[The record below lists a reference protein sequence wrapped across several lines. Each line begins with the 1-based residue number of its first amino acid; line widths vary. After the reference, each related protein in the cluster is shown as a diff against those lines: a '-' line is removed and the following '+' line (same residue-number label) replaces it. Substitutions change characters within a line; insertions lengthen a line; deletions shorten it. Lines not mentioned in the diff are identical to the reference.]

1 MIEHAAV
8 ILGLAAAAVAA
19 DVDKAPAWPMPP
31 FRPFLDPI
39 ELHQWWF
46 LLLVPMAFLVAMTY
60 KAVRLRTLEKYWRQ
74 VLLMTSQIVIGM
86 IALGAATYLLV
97 FWFARFVAERAA

>member
-1 MIEHAAV
+1 MMHAASF
-8 ILGLAAAAVAA
+8 LLAAAPTATR
-19 DVDKAPAWPMPP
+19 WPVPP
-31 FRPFLDPI
+31 FRPFIDPI

-46 LLLVPMAFLVAMTY
+46 LLLIPMAFLVSMSY
-60 KAVRLRTLEKYWRQ
+60 KAVRLQSIEHYWRH
-74 VLLMTSQIVIGM
+74 VLLMSAQIIVGM

>member
-1 MIEHAAV
+1 MMHAAS
-8 ILGLAAAAVAA
+8 LLLAAAPEA
-19 DVDKAPAWPMPP
+19 DRWPMPP
-31 FRPFLDPI
+31 FRPFIDPI

-46 LLLVPMAFLVAMTY
+46 LLLIPMAFLVSMSY
-60 KAVRLRTLEKYWRQ
+60 KAVRLQSIEHYWRH
-74 VLLMTSQIVIGM
+74 VLLMSAQIVVGM

>member
-1 MIEHAAV
+1 MHLLHA
-8 ILGLAAAAVAA
+8 ILGVAA
-19 DVDKAPAWPMPP
+19 IGADTAPTYPMPP

-46 LLLVPMAFLVAMTY
+46 LLLVPMAFLVAMSY
-60 KAVRLRTLEKYWRQ
+60 KAVRLQTLEAYWRH
-74 VLLMTSQIVIGM
+74 VLLISAQIIVGM